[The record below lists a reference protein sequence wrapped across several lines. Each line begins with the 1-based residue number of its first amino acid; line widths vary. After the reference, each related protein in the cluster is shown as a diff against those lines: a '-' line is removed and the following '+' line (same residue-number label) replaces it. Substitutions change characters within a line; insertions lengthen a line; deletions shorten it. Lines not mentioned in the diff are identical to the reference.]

1 MVESNDAFAAIKEI
15 DAELKQKELEKAEQA
30 NSEQEAEQKKL
41 AAEKEAADKLAAE
54 NAAKETELAKQKET
68 PAPAAQEQKESWEDI
83 VAKNFKA
90 QSEAEEAARKQARL
104 AKAEENQFI
113 KNIIDTHLSGGDVK
127 ALLKDVDSVD
137 PKSLDE
143 KALFELTLPKG
154 LSEDDKEI
162 AYEKFSDLHDSTKA
176 QIVEAKRNEL
186 IKRQEEISKSLSDNP
201 VERTKQSFQKAMD
214 NIHSAV
220 KDLNGKE
227 VEGVGISDKLAA
239 EIFTT
244 ATRLLRANQNN
255 DNFDEKQSFK
265 DAITLVTA
273 PYIKEAAIRAGIEK
287 GKVEAI
293 NEFHNPSA
301 KNDVKS
307 TAATGEKTKA
317 QMDLEATEAYT
328 KQFTV

>member
-1 MVESNDAFAAIKEI
+1 LYQQIITKNFKTMVESNDPFAAIKEI
-15 DAELKQKELEKAEQA
+15 DAELKEKELEKEAQG
-30 NSEQEAEQKKL
+30 NSEQEAEQQKL
-41 AAEKEAADKLAAE
+41 AADKLVSE
-54 NAAKETELAKQKET
+54 NAAKETPEASIQET
-68 PAPAAQEQKESWEDI
+68 KLGWEEI
-83 VAKNFKA
+83 VANNFKA
-90 QSEAEEAARKQARL
+90 QSEAEEAARKQERL

-143 KALFELTLPKG
+143 KSLFELTLPKD

-162 AYEKFSDLHDSTKA
+162 AYERFADLHDSTKA
-176 QIVEAKRNEL
+176 QIIESKRKEL
-186 IKRQEEISKSLSDNP
+186 IDRQDQITKSLNDNP
-201 VERTKQSFQKAMD
+201 LERTKKSFQSAMD

-227 VEGVGISDKLAA
+227 VDGVGVSDKLAA

-273 PYIKEAAIRAGIEK
+273 PYIKEAAIKAGIQK
-287 GKVEAI
+287 GKVEAL

-307 TAATGEKTKA
+307 TAATGEKTKQ
-317 QMDLEATEAYT
+317 QMDEEATEAYT
-328 KQFTV
+328 KQFIN